1 MLFQLKKNNQENNQ
15 GTRLNNKIEKIKITL
30 KKIKFVAKNV
40 IYVRNWSKN
49 PRLLGLGCSARI
61 PVRLDRAIHR
71 GKSMRI
77 SPPRG

>member
-1 MLFQLKKNNQENNQ
+1 MLFQLKKKNKENNQ

-49 PRLLGLGCSARI
+49 PRLLGKIKTDNNFSKQFRKL
-61 PVRLDRAIHR
+61 
-71 GKSMRI
+71 I
-77 SPPRG
+77 SNMVLLN